1 MGKWVLADCAESL
14 DSSSLALKQKGTA
27 TVRQFCVF
35 AEDRLVGIKQSE
47 SVSKFDMSRL
57 ETEYDY
63 ETEHEQIRQSQRML
77 AEDLAD
83 AIDFFVTKDPL
94 QLVENL

>member
-1 MGKWVLADCAESL
+1 M
-14 DSSSLALKQKGTA
+14 
-27 TVRQFCVF
+27 F
-35 AEDRLVGIKQSE
+35 AEDHLTGIKQSE

-63 ETEHEQIRQSQRML
+63 ETEPEQIRQSQKML
-77 AEDLAD
+77 MEDLHD

-94 QLVENL
+94 QLIENFGN